1 MLKDDLTII
10 CPLHCR
16 DSYIE
21 GFLKYYQDLS
31 CKILL
36 VDSTPLPAIQKKIG
50 LVEPPNSVFRY
61 DKENLCYLYYPDK
74 IYYKKMYEALQMVD
88 TPFVVEIADDDK
100 VHKKALLKAVSF
112 LKENPEYLFADGRW
126 YCDEDQAWFK
136 LSGEGLIDE
145 TGRLDLFWAEQE
157 EFYIGTNFFSEDPFE
172 RIRTYLN
179 KQWKAPNHCVV
190 RTDLLKEIY
199 GFVDGERLLWPLRWF
214 DKIWMFIAGYR
225 GSYKC
230 LDVKYG
236 RKCPSS
242 IITDS
247 EMIHSIPMSLGVHL
261 YWSNFPDMKDS
272 YMRLANFLIKE
283 GHDESFSISFVEEII
298 RHVP

>member
-1 MLKDDLTII
+1 MYLLSLCSFMKDVVGEVKMGQTIYSVLKKKRKLKNRRNTG
-10 CPLHCR
+10 
-16 DSYIE
+16 SYT
-21 GFLKYYQDLS
+21 KT
-31 CKILL
+31 L
-36 VDSTPLPAIQKKIG
+36 VQQIG
-50 LVEPPNSVFRY
+50 Y
-61 DKENLCYLYYPDK
+61 
-74 IYYKKMYEALQMVD
+74 
-88 TPFVVEIADDDK
+88 
-100 VHKKALLKAVSF
+100 
-112 LKENPEYLFADGRW
+112 
-126 YCDEDQAWFK
+126 
-136 LSGEGLIDE
+136 
-145 TGRLDLFWAEQE
+145 
-157 EFYIGTNFFSEDPFE
+157 
-172 RIRTYLN
+172 YLN

-199 GFVDGERLLWPLRWF
+199 GFVLGERLLWPLRWF